1 MKTFFPARQRAASKR
16 GIALLAA
23 SVVLHA
29 VAFEWAAGRL
39 GMPSWPQQKEMVMTT
54 ELLPAPPAPRPAIA
68 PPKPKPKPK
77 PKQAKPRR
85 ASPPPTPVA
94 QAAPSPTALTPP
106 EPEAVE
112 AAPEAAAMPAGASDA
127 AEAASAG
134 AAQGAAADAPQE
146 AAPASYKFDPPPSAE
161 LTYDVKVLREGQT
174 WHGSGLYRWE
184 ATHDSYTATIEAGVT
199 ILFRITVLNLKSEG
213 RINDLGLAPVLYSE
227 KPWRKAM
234 TNTHFQHENRKI
246 SFSASEAVYPYN
258 GGEQDR
264 ASVIWQLAGIGR
276 ADVAQFR
283 PGATFDLFVAGPRDA
298 ETWHFT
304 VVGAEDIDT
313 PNGKLGTWHVK
324 RLPKP
329 GSYDRTIDI
338 WFAPQQ
344 EWYPVKVRETYRNG
358 DYYDLSLAKAEP
370 VAAH

>member
-1 MKTFFPARQRAASKR
+1 MMKTFFPAQQCVASQRW
-16 GIALLAA
+16 IALLVA
-23 SVVLHA
+23 SILLHV
-29 VAFEWAAGRL
+29 VAFNWAEGRL
-39 GMPSWPQQKEMVMTT
+39 GMPSWPRQKDTVMTT
-54 ELLPAPPAPRPAIA
+54 ELLPPPVPPAPPPEVA
-68 PPKPKPKPK
+68 PPKPKPKK
-77 PKQAKPRR
+77 AKPRR
-85 ASPPPTPVA
+85 ATPPPAPPEIS
-94 QAAPSPTALTPP
+94 AAPSPTALTQPAP
-106 EPEAVE
+106 EVVQATPEAND
-112 AAPEAAAMPAGASDA
+112 AP

-134 AAQGAAADAPQE
+134 TGQSETTSVPQE
-146 AAPASYKFDPPPSAE
+146 APPASYRFNPPPSAE

-174 WHGSGLYRWE
+174 WYGSGMYRWQ
-184 ATHDSYTATIEAGVT
+184 ATPDSYTATIEAGVT
-199 ILFRITVLNLKSEG
+199 VLFRITVLNLQSEG
-213 RINDLGLAPVLYSE
+213 RITDLGLAPVLYSE

-234 TNTHFQHENRKI
+234 TNTHFQHENHKI
-246 SFSASEAVYPYN
+246 SFSASEAVYPYH

-276 ADVAQFR
+276 GDVSQFY

-298 ETWHFT
+298 ETWHFA
-304 VVGAEDIDT
+304 VVGTEDLEST
-313 PNGKLGTWHVK
+313 NGKLGTWHVR

-329 GSYDRTIDI
+329 GSYDRAIDI